1 MALNPDSDREN
12 ASATRPAMT
21 LPAETRL
28 RDEYRVGAVLGIG
41 SFGITYW
48 ARDEHL
54 NTVVAIKEYYPHHLV
69 ERAERC
75 TVQPQ
80 EGEDPDE
87 FAFGLE
93 QFRQEGRTLA
103 RFNHPNVVDVRSY
116 FEQHG
121 TGYLVMDYY
130 DGQTLAGHI
139 EEHGGTLPE
148 KLALAL
154 MQDILNGLR
163 AVHAEH
169 VLHRDITPENIYR
182 TAAGRGV
189 LIDFGAAR
197 EAMRV
202 RGQRSKV
209 VLTPGYAPIEQY
221 RADGRHGPHTDIYA
235 CAATLYKSLTG
246 LKPPE
251 ATERAEYDQLVPPR
265 QVRSDI
271 SAETSVAVMKG
282 LTMDPDQRPASVE
295 AFSVL
300 LNRSDASASATM
312 AAASTEGGDGRALS
326 GEDVDAPMDREPLA
340 GATTQSPD
348 LDAGSWVP
356 DGATGVEEEPDHS
369 TASIVGV
376 VTGLLAM
383 LGGTILV
390 TEARLIEVLSFFGT
404 WTAVGFGLV
413 ALFREGEK
421 LMSGE
426 SRAQVSDWLLR
437 EHFADRPANWP
448 STFVSLFDAVF
459 TERHLS
465 WTCFRRS
472 ALTSIFVIT
481 VLFAGFSGV
490 GWITLP
496 ASLTGFM
503 ETAALLGIPMSLNI
517 VIDYAS
523 LYETRWVL
531 GRMARSDRMPV
542 YLVYLGIDL
551 ILTMLC
557 VVIPVAILQIFGL
570 GLMTEFSI
578 RSSDFWYQL
587 HSAILN
593 TAELFLAFTG
603 KHLGEIPRVM
613 SVMLLST
620 LFTSVWVWLYA
631 GAGLI
636 LRITYPVFKSL
647 DWLTHHLNVETHP
660 VHAMGMLLVFLASLG
675 FAVSAPFVL

>member
-1 MALNPDSDREN
+1 MALPD
-12 ASATRPAMT
+12 
-21 LPAETRL
+21 ETRL

-69 ERAERC
+69 ERSEGRR
-75 TVQPQ
+75 TIRVQ

-87 FAFGLE
+87 FAFGLD

-130 DGQTLAGHI
+130 EGRTLAEHI
-139 EEHGGTLPE
+139 SENGGTLPE
-148 KLALAL
+148 KPTLAL
-154 MQDILNGLR
+154 MQDVLNGLR
-163 AVHAEH
+163 SVHAEQ

-182 TAAGRGV
+182 TSAGQGV

-221 RADGRHGPHTDIYA
+221 RANARHGPQTDIYA
-235 CAATLYKSLTG
+235 CAATLYKCLTG

-251 ATERAEYDQLVPPR
+251 STERVEYDQLVPPR

-271 SAETSVAVMKG
+271 SVETSVAVMKG
-282 LTMDPDQRPASVE
+282 LSLDPSQRPASVE
-295 AFSVL
+295 AFSAL
-300 LNRSDASASATM
+300 LNRADGSGAVTT
-312 AAASTEGGDGRALS
+312 AAASTEVGDGRPLT
-326 GEDVDAPMDREPLA
+326 EELRDASTEGAPLE
-340 GATTQSPD
+340 GATAQKPD
-348 LDAGSWVP
+348 LDAVP
-356 DGATGVEEEPDHS
+356 WGGNGGIDSAKEAPDYGTMNIIGVM
-369 TASIVGV
+369 V
-376 VTGLLAM
+376 GLLAL
-383 LGGTILV
+383 LGGTLLV
-390 TEARLIEVLSFFGT
+390 SEARAVEVLSFFGT
-404 WTAVGFGLV
+404 WTAVGFGLL

-426 SRAQVSDWLLR
+426 SRAQVSDWLLS
-437 EHFADRPANWP
+437 ESFADRPANWP
-448 STFVSLFDAVF
+448 STFVDLFDAVF
-459 TERHLS
+459 TENHLS
-465 WTCFRRS
+465 WTCFHRS
-472 ALTSIFVIT
+472 ALTSVLVIT
-481 VLFAGFSGV
+481 VLFSGFAGV

-496 ASLTGFM
+496 TSLMGFV
-503 ETAALLGIPMSLNI
+503 EIAALLGIPISLNI

-523 LYETRWVL
+523 LFETRWVL
-531 GRMARSDRMPV
+531 GRMSRSNRMPV
-542 YLVYLGIDL
+542 HLLYLGMDL
-551 ILTMLC
+551 VLTVLC
-557 VVIPVAILQIFGL
+557 VILPVAILQIFGL

-578 RSSDFWYQL
+578 WSTAFWYQL
-587 HSAILN
+587 YSAIVN
-593 TAELFLAFTG
+593 TAELFVAFTG
-603 KHLGEIPRVM
+603 EHLGEIPRVM

-631 GAGLI
+631 GAGLV
-636 LRITYPVFKSL
+636 LRITYPILESL
-647 DWLTHHLNVETHP
+647 DWLTRHLNVETHP
-660 VHAMGMLLVFLASLG
+660 VHAMGMLLVFLVSLG

>member
-1 MALNPDSDREN
+1 MAPPPASDRDET
-12 ASATRPAMT
+12 SATRPAMA
-21 LPAETRL
+21 LPDEVRL
-28 RDEYRVGAVLGIG
+28 REEYQVGTVLGIG

-69 ERAERC
+69 ERSKGSR
-75 TVQPQ
+75 TVRVQ

-130 DGQTLAGHI
+130 EGRTLAEHI
-139 EEHGGTLPE
+139 AHHGGTLPE
-148 KLALAL
+148 EAALAL
-154 MQDILNGLR
+154 MQDVLNGLR
-163 AVHAEH
+163 SVHAEQ

-182 TAAGRGV
+182 TSAGRGV

-197 EAMRV
+197 EAMRS

-221 RADGRHGPHTDIYA
+221 RANGHHGPQTDIYA
-235 CAATLYKSLTG
+235 CAATLYKCLTG

-251 ATERAEYDQLVPPR
+251 ATERIEYDQLVPPR
-265 QVRSDI
+265 QVRSEV
-271 SAETSVAVMKG
+271 SVETSVAVMKG
-282 LTMDPDQRPASVE
+282 LSLDPSQRPASVE
-295 AFSVL
+295 AFSAL
-300 LNRSDASASATM
+300 LARTDGGDPAAT
-312 AAASTEGGDGRALS
+312 ATASTEVGDGQALDQ
-326 GEDVDAPMDREPLA
+326 GA
-340 GATTQSPD
+340 GAPATEAAPLGDATTRDPS
-348 LDAGSWVP
+348 LDVTAWSSGTDADDAS
-356 DGATGVEEEPDHS
+356 DNSSLSILGVM
-369 TASIVGV
+369 G
-376 VTGLLAM
+376 GLVAL
-383 LGGTILV
+383 LGGTLLV
-390 TEARLIEVLSFFGT
+390 SDARAVEVLSFFGT

-437 EHFADRPANWP
+437 ENFADRPANWP
-448 STFVSLFDAVF
+448 STFVDLFDAVF
-459 TERHLS
+459 TKDHLS

-472 ALTSIFVIT
+472 ALTSVLVIT
-481 VLFAGFSGV
+481 VLFAGFAGV

-496 ASLTGFM
+496 TSLMGFV
-503 ETAALLGIPMSLNI
+503 EIAALLGIPIALNV

-523 LYETRWVL
+523 LFETRWVL
-531 GRMARSDRMPV
+531 GRMSTSNRMPV
-542 YLVYLGIDL
+542 HLLYLGIDL
-551 ILTMLC
+551 VLTALC
-557 VVIPVAILQIFGL
+557 VILPVAILQIFGL

-578 RSSDFWYQL
+578 WSSAFWYQL
-587 HSAILN
+587 YSAVLN
-593 TAELFLAFTG
+593 TAELFVAFTG

-631 GAGLI
+631 GAGLV
-636 LRITYPVFKSL
+636 LRISYPVLESL
-647 DWLTHHLNVETHP
+647 DWLKRHLNVDTNP